1 MFFADELMKR
11 TDYEPSQLINF
22 LDFSLWN
29 HSDAKGSFYV
39 DQNCLERTNFRK
51 LPPHDPEW
59 SKVVVYKDQML
70 FLKPDKDQ
78 YNFSVK
84 VVKVNE
90 ESIFSQVNLFVSI
103 QLKNETEYL
112 IAMPI
117 HHQNGVIR

>member
-1 MFFADELMKR
+1 MKQ
-11 TDYEPSQLINF
+11 TDYEPRQLIDY

-29 HSDAKGSFYV
+29 QSDVKGSFYV
-39 DQNCLERTNFRK
+39 DQNCLEGTNFRE

-78 YNFSVK
+78 YNFNAK

-90 ESIFSQVNLFVSI
+90 ESIFIQANLFISI

-112 IAMPI
+112 ISMPI

>member
-1 MFFADELMKR
+1 MKQ
-11 TDYEPSQLINF
+11 TDYEPSQLIDY

-29 HSDAKGSFYV
+29 QSDVKGSFYV
-39 DQNCLERTNFRK
+39 DQNCLEGTNFRE

-59 SKVVVYKDQML
+59 SKVVVYTDQML

-78 YNFSVK
+78 YNFNVK
-84 VVKVNE
+84 VVNVNE
-90 ESIFSQVNLFVSI
+90 ESIYIQANLFISI